1 LICCKLLIQPFAN
14 FQCMKK
20 YLLTLAAAL
29 VYSAIGFSQTHQ
41 LVKLWETDTLLR
53 VPESVLYDA
62 GRNILYVSNIDGKQ
76 TWEKDGAGSI
86 GKVSP
91 DGKIIMAEWVKGL
104 QAPRGMGMYKDR
116 LYVADIDVVAV
127 IDIKQGKLLEQI
139 TVEGAQG
146 LNDISIDKKGTVYV
160 SDSRTKKVYQIING
174 KVSTFLENLKGPNGI
189 LAHEDNFYV
198 LDQGSMYQVGKDKT
212 LVLVVDGMEGG
223 IDGIVNVKG
232 NEFLVSV
239 WSGAIWYVSG
249 TGKKELML
257 DTREQKINSADI
269 GYNAKKR
276 IVYVPTFWK
285 NTLVAYSLK

>member
-1 LICCKLLIQPFAN
+1 
-14 FQCMKK
+14 MKK

-76 TWEKDGAGSI
+76 PWEKDGAGSI

-104 QAPRGMGMYKDR
+104 QAPKGMGMYKDL

-127 IDIKQGKLLEQI
+127 IDIKQGKILEQI
-139 TVEGAQG
+139 SVEGAQG

-160 SDSRTKKVYQIING
+160 SDSRTKKVHQIING

-189 LAHEDNFYV
+189 FVHEDNFYV
-198 LDQGSMYQVGKDKT
+198 LDQGALFQVGKDKT
-212 LVLVVDGMEGG
+212 LKLIVDGMEGG
-223 IDGIVNVKG
+223 TDGIENVKG
-232 NEFLVSV
+232 NEFLVSA

-249 TGKKELML
+249 ASKKELML

-285 NTLVAYSLK
+285 NSVVAYSLK